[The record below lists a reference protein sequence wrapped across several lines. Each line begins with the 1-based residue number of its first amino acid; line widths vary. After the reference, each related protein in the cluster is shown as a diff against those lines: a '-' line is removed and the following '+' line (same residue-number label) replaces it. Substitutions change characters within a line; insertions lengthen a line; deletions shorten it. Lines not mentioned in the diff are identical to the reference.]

1 MNNYTERQNQ
11 IIQESIQLIAEK
23 GIQGLTIKNISNAIG
38 ITEPAIYRHFDSK
51 NEIILAII
59 STMKESTNK
68 ELSQIDDN
76 NPTIEKIKKMI
87 QGHTNRFIKNPSL
100 TAIIFSEEIFNNNS
114 ILAKPIR
121 IMMKLNQNKLIAM
134 IEKGQA
140 SGDVRVDIK
149 AEQISLMVI
158 GSFRFLVSKWH
169 IMNFYFDLKKD
180 VNEMLDAIEKVL
192 KV

>member
-1 MNNYTERQNQ
+1 MNEYTDRQNQ
-11 IIQESIQLIAEK
+11 IIQESIQLIADK
-23 GIQGLTIKNISNAIG
+23 GIQGLTIKNISKAIG
-38 ITEPAIYRHFDSK
+38 ISEPAIYRHFENKDD
-51 NEIILAII
+51 IILAII
-59 STMKESTNK
+59 STMKQNTEE
-68 ELSQIDDN
+68 ELSHVDEN
-76 NPTIEKIKKMI
+76 NPTIDKIKKMI
-87 QGHTNRFIKNPSL
+87 QGHTDRFIKNPSL

-140 SGDVRVDIK
+140 SGDVRVDIQ

-169 IMNFYFDLKKD
+169 IMNFDFDLKND
-180 VNEMLDAIEKVL
+180 VNEMLNAIEKVL
-192 KV
+192 KT